1 MALSRSKIAAALAR
15 AGRRDSA
22 AKARQIQGI
31 LRAPQLRQP
40 PAVQDACATIA
51 SGQIRL
57 ITALNAQIAELGEVV
72 AAHFGRHRDADIY
85 ASQPGLGVILSARV
99 LAEFGDDPH
108 RVRRRQSTQELR
120 RHLADHP
127 SLRHQKDR
135 PRPLRPQPAPGRR
148 PAPMGVLL
156 DARLTRRQGLLPGP
170 ARTRDRPPGR
180 PPPARQPP
188 RRNPARMP
196 QDPDSLRRNH
206 RLGPPHPSSCLT
218 SQNMGCLPPSVR
230 LTCQP
235 SKSPW
240 SSWDALSALTP
251 AGDNRLGQHR
261 DSMDP
266 PKDDLRGQLRTR
278 SAACPNPERA
288 QNADS
293 GRDEDRPGSDEQW
306 PAGEPVMA

>member
-1 MALSRSKIAAALAR
+1 MLRLRAASREFFPAALQAFADLDAPDALELLGRAPDPDRAMALSRSKIAAALAR

-22 AKARQIQGI
+22 AKAQQIQHV

-135 PRPLRPQPAPGRR
+135 PRPLRPQPAPRRR
-148 PAPMGVLL
+148 PPAMGLL
-156 DARLTRRQGLLPGP
+156 LNARLTRRQGLLSGPG
-170 ARTRDRPPGR
+170 
-180 PPPARQPP
+180 
-188 RRNPARMP
+188 
-196 QDPDSLRRNH
+196 
-206 RLGPPHPSSCLT
+206 
-218 SQNMGCLPPSVR
+218 
-230 LTCQP
+230 
-235 SKSPW
+235 
-240 SSWDALSALTP
+240 
-251 AGDNRLGQHR
+251 AG
-261 DSMDP
+261 
-266 PKDDLRGQLRTR
+266 
-278 SAACPNPERA
+278 
-288 QNADS
+288 
-293 GRDEDRPGSDEQW
+293 
-306 PAGEPVMA
+306 

>member
-135 PRPLRPQPAPGRR
+135 PRPLRPQPAPRRR
-148 PAPMGVLL
+148 PPAMGLL
-156 DARLTRRQGLLPGP
+156 LNARLTRRQGLLSGP

-188 RRNPARMP
+188 RRNPARLP
-196 QDPDSLRRNH
+196 QDPHPLRRNH
-206 RLGPPHPSSCLT
+206 RLAPPHLGSRLT
-218 SQNMGCLPPSVR
+218 SQNMGCLPRPARADSRVSGFAR
-230 LTCQP
+230 RRGPDAQRRPVIAHAVALMVAGGDSLTRQR
-235 SKSPW
+235 S
-240 SSWDALSALTP
+240 
-251 AGDNRLGQHR
+251 
-261 DSMDP
+261 
-266 PKDDLRGQLRTR
+266 R
-278 SAACPNPERA
+278 SAARCSPSRA
-288 QNADS
+288 ATWAPA
-293 GRDEDRPGSDEQW
+293 RPTPSVNGSHQSSNVAW
-306 PAGEPVMA
+306 